1 MLTPTPGAPFHL
13 QHGWFDSWSAA
24 FGPVEQ
30 VGGVTMVRDPVRAGT
45 LALPR
50 LRSATNPHSVRFD
63 IAPEAV
69 VDADLPRRLLA
80 AARGGIV
87 RLDYLEHDSRLLTAA
102 RGWAATHRITIA
114 AHALAPVADCRSG
127 YPAWLARRS
136 KRIRQR
142 LRTARAVLIEQRT
155 MRFEVRGD
163 APPELLAQLFALER
177 AGWKGRAGTAIADDR
192 ATGIFYTSLAERAA
206 AAGALRLAL
215 LWDGDRL
222 VAFEY
227 GILGGRRLFLLKV
240 AYDESLAAFSP
251 GYLAAALHI
260 AACCD
265 DATIDWY
272 DKLGNGMTPAP
283 YKLRFAD
290 ACDPL
295 YRLTLYPGGAV
306 GAAWQALDTARSQAK
321 AWRDARREAA

>member
-1 MLTPTPGAPFHL
+1 MLTLAPGAPFHL

-24 FGPVEQ
+24 FGVTEQ
-30 VGGVTMVRDPVRAGT
+30 VGGVTMVRERVGVGP

-63 IAPEAV
+63 IAP
-69 VDADLPRRLLA
+69 DAPLDDDLPRRLLA
-80 AARGGIV
+80 AARGGVV
-87 RLDYLEHDSRLLTAA
+87 RIDYLDAEARLLGAA
-102 RGWAATHRITIA
+102 RDWVTTHRVSIG
-114 AHALAPVADCRSG
+114 AHALSPVADCRSG

-142 LRTARAVLIEQRT
+142 LRTGEAMLIGQRG
-155 MRFEVRGD
+155 MRFEVRRD
-163 APPELLAQLFALER
+163 VAPDLLPRLFALER

-192 ATGIFYTSLAERAA
+192 ATGTFYTLLAARAA

-215 LWDGDRL
+215 LWEGERL

-227 GILGGRRLFLLKV
+227 GVLGGRRLFLLKV
-240 AYDESLAAFSP
+240 AYDEELADYSP
-251 GYLAAALHI
+251 GYLTAALHV

-265 DATIDWY
+265 DPAIDWY

-290 ACDPL
+290 GCDTL
-295 YRLTLYPGGAV
+295 YRVTLYPRGPL
-306 GAAWQALDTARSQAK
+306 GAAWQTADAARARAK
-321 AWRDARREAA
+321 AWRDARRAAA